1 MKGKWHILELVV
13 AIVLTAIVIAWLIAY
28 ATAWI
33 MQGQ

>member
-1 MKGKWHILELVV
+1 MKDRRHVLELVF

-28 ATAWI
+28 ATVWI

>member
-1 MKGKWHILELVV
+1 MKGIWHVLELVF
-13 AIVLTAIVIAWLIAY
+13 AIVLAAIVIAWLIAY